1 MPRGLDSSDGWF
13 MMIAPGRR
21 PTRPTPLARE
31 RSRRRCRLFRSKPKR
46 TADSRHALRSL
57 SRRRD
62 VCGLAGGILRRREEL
77 GVCRGRPERQC
88 GSGDDVFVATP
99 LRARLLS
106 YAERVGAPPALRLKA
121 AELMQQPHGTLP
133 HDGHF
138 HLRISCPVHMT
149 GCVDNPA
156 SRPPRSA
163 VPEGAGTARGRRRM
177 LG

>member
-1 MPRGLDSSDGWF
+1 VDWPGAFFDDAKNWAFVAAVLSDNV
-13 MMIAPGRR
+13 AQV
-21 PTRPTPLARE
+21 T
-31 RSRRRCRLFRSKPKR
+31 
-46 TADSRHALRSL
+46 H
-57 SRRRD
+57 
-62 VCGLAGGILRRREEL
+62 
-77 GVCRGRPERQC
+77 
-88 GSGDDVFVATP
+88 VFVATP

-133 HDGHF
+133 HDDHF

-149 GCVDNPA
+149 GCVENPA